1 MSCLPKDIAELES
14 KIGYTFKNKS
24 FLKEALTH
32 SSYANEQKLRHNT
45 INCNERLEFLGDS
58 VLSISASRYLFEE
71 YENKDEGVM
80 TKLRSEIVCE
90 RALASFALKLE
101 LGDYLLLGV
110 GEEKNGGRNSK
121 SILSD
126 AFEALLAAMYL
137 DAGEDGLERAA
148 SFVLPYLKE
157 EVARIEKQGRGHD
170 YKTVLQQFIQQD
182 SSAKLEYVTVGET
195 GPDHAK
201 TFEVEA
207 RMGSNIIGRG
217 KGKTKREAETAAAFE
232 ALTLFG
238 EIKES

>member
-1 MSCLPKDIAELES
+1 MKLDFTACEVDGFLCHEFKFEGRDAKVVLPKNPDPAGRWLLKTEYFGAFPAFQNEMLERGYHVAYVANITRWMKPDDIDVKERFAAYLEAEYGLNPKCVPVGMSCGGLHAVYFAAKYP
-14 KIGYTFKNKS
+14 
-24 FLKEALTH
+24 
-32 SSYANEQKLRHNT
+32 
-45 INCNERLEFLGDS
+45 ER
-58 VLSISASRYLFEE
+58 I
-71 YENKDEGVM
+71 
-80 TKLRSEIVCE
+80 
-90 RALASFALKLE
+90 
-101 LGDYLLLGV
+101 
-110 GEEKNGGRNSK
+110 
-121 SILSD
+121 
-126 AFEALLAAMYL
+126 AAMYL

-217 KGKTKREAETAAAFE
+217 KGKTKREAETEAAFE